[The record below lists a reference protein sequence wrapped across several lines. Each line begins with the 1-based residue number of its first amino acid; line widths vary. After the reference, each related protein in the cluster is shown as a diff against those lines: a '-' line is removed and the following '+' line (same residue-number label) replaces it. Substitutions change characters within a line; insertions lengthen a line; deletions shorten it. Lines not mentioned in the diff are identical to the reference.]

1 MKSILRSKGS
11 VERAQKRGTKGARL
25 MNDTTQ
31 KGAAELIGTFLLT
44 FIGGAAIINGQ
55 AGLIGV
61 ALAHG
66 LTVALVISSLGHISG
81 AHINPAVTVGF
92 LVTKKMEMK
101 EGVVYIIAQMAGAV
115 LAALVLKQFVPGAM
129 NAALGGQ
136 SVAPGV
142 STTAAIVIEFFLT
155 FFLVTAIFGTA
166 VDERGTFKA
175 IAGFGIGL
183 VVTVDILAGGP
194 LTGASMNPARSFGP
208 ALVSGQWGDQIVYW
222 IGPLLGGAVAA
233 VVYNSLFMK
242 KQ

>member
-1 MKSILRSKGS
+1 
-11 VERAQKRGTKGARL
+11 
-25 MNDTTQ
+25 
-31 KGAAELIGTFLLT
+31 
-44 FIGGAAIINGQ
+44 
-55 AGLIGV
+55 V

-66 LTVALVISSLGHISG
+66 LTVALVISALGHISG

-208 ALVSGQWGDQIVYW
+208 ALVSGQWGDQMVYW

>member
-66 LTVALVISSLGHISG
+66 LTVALVISALGHISG

-101 EGVVYIIAQMAGAV
+101 EGVVYIVAQMAGAV

-136 SVAPGV
+136 PVASGV

-208 ALVSGQWGDQIVYW
+208 ALVSGQWGDQMVYW

>member
-1 MKSILRSKGS
+1 
-11 VERAQKRGTKGARL
+11 

-31 KGAAELIGTFLLT
+31 KGMAELIGTFLLT

-66 LTVALVISSLGHISG
+66 LTVALVISALGHISG

-92 LVTKKMEMK
+92 LVTRKMQPK
-101 EGVVYIIAQMAGAV
+101 EGVAYIIAQLVGAV
-115 LAALVLKQFVPGAM
+115 LAALVLRQVVPGAM
-129 NAALGGQ
+129 DASLGGQ
-136 SVAPGV
+136 SVAPSV
-142 STTAAIVIEFFLT
+142 STTAAIIIEIFLT
-155 FFLVTAIFGTA
+155 FFVVTAVFGTA

-183 VVTVDILAGGP
+183 VVTVNILAGGP

-208 ALVSGQWGDQIVYW
+208 ALVSGQWVDQIVYW
-222 IGPLLGGAVAA
+222 VGPLLGGAAA
-233 VVYNSLFMK
+233 AITYVSLFMK

>member
-1 MKSILRSKGS
+1 
-11 VERAQKRGTKGARL
+11 

-66 LTVALVISSLGHISG
+66 LTVALVISALGHISG

-101 EGVVYIIAQMAGAV
+101 EGVVYIAAQMAGAV
-115 LAALVLKQFVPGAM
+115 LAAVMLKQFVPGAM

-136 SVAPGV
+136 SLAADV
-142 STTAAIVIEFFLT
+142 STGSAVVIEALLT

-183 VVTVDILAGGP
+183 VVTADILAGGP

-208 ALVSGQWGDQIVYW
+208 ALVSGQWGDQMVYW